1 MKLFIDANVL
11 VSVLNKEQPL
21 FSMSSRI
28 LSLAGD
34 SRYTL
39 FTSPLCLAIAY
50 YFSEKKSGKVVANK
64 KIRLLCQNIRIAEI
78 NELAVNKVVE
88 NIRISDFEDGLRYY
102 AAENKKV
109 NYIVTENVADFYFAN
124 MPVLD
129 CKSFFEQV
137 MTQKK

>member
-11 VSVLNKEQPL
+11 ISVLNKEQPL

-78 NELAVNKVVE
+78 SELAVNQVVE
-88 NIRISDFEDGLRYY
+88 NTGISDFEDGLQYY

-137 MTQKK
+137 MTQTK

>member
-50 YFSEKKSGKVVANK
+50 YFSEKKSGRVVANK
-64 KIRLLCQNIRIAEI
+64 KIRVLCQNIRIAEI
-78 NELAVNKVVE
+78 SEHAVNKVVE
-88 NIRISDFEDGLRYY
+88 NTRISDFEDGLQYY

-129 CKSFFEQV
+129 CKNFFEQV

>member
-50 YFSEKKSGKVVANK
+50 YFSEKKSGRVVANK

-78 NELAVNKVVE
+78 SEHSVNKVVE
-88 NIRISDFEDGLRYY
+88 NTRISDFENGLQYY
-102 AAENKKV
+102 AAENKQV

>member
-50 YFSEKKSGKVVANK
+50 YFSEKKSGRVVANK
-64 KIRLLCQNIRIAEI
+64 KIRVLCQNIRIAEI
-78 NELAVNKVVE
+78 SEYAVNKVVE
-88 NIRISDFEDGLRYY
+88 NTRISDFEDGLQYY

-109 NYIVTENVADFYFAN
+109 NYIVTENVSDFYFAN

-137 MTQKK
+137 MTRKK

>member
-50 YFSEKKSGKVVANK
+50 YFSEKKSGRVVANK
-64 KIRLLCQNIRIAEI
+64 KIRVLCQNIRIAEI
-78 NELAVNKVVE
+78 CEYAVNKVVE
-88 NIRISDFEDGLRYY
+88 NTRISDFEDGLQYY

-109 NYIVTENVADFYFAN
+109 NYIVTENVSDFYFAN

-137 MTQKK
+137 MTRKK